1 MKFEVELEC
10 EKCGAQGTLPM
21 SLAAD
26 SATFSVGGKITTNQR
41 CPLCGGEVSA
51 PGGDYAVQE
60 GRLVRVGEYSGG
72 KAE

>member
-21 SLAAD
+21 SMAAQEV
-26 SATFSVGGKITTNQR
+26 TFSVGGKITTNQR

-51 PGGDYAVQE
+51 PSGDYVVRDS
-60 GRLVRVGEYSGG
+60 RLVRVGDYSAG
-72 KAE
+72 KN